1 MRGFKIGVTKY
12 ARQNQ
17 IAFAWQARYHDHIIR
32 NAAEHESIRKY
43 IAANPQNWVGD
54 QFYE

>member
-17 IAFAWQARYHDHIIR
+17 IAFAWLARYHDHIIR